1 MRILGIDP
9 GTNCTGIG
17 IVESDSRGNCSPVF
31 FTQLVFKQKKLEDIL
46 PDFSKRLKSII
57 EEYNP
62 DEAAIED
69 IFYSVNVK
77 STIKLAHLRGV
88 AIAVIGEREIP
99 VSSYS
104 PLDVKK
110 TIAGYGR
117 ADKEQVKYLVENILN
132 IKLDKHPLDVSD
144 SLAVAICHSQY
155 LSFGGKN

>member
-1 MRILGIDP
+1 MKILGIDP

-17 IVESDSRGNCSPVF
+17 IIECDNRGNCSPVF
-31 FTQLVFKQKKLEDIL
+31 FTELIFKSKKLEEIL
-46 PDFSKRLKSII
+46 PAFSRQLKQII
-57 EEYNP
+57 DLHKP

-88 AIAVIGEREIP
+88 AIAVLGELNIP
-99 VSSYS
+99 TYSYS

-117 ADKEQVKYLVENILN
+117 ADKEQVKYLVENILS
-132 IKLDKHPLDVSD
+132 IKLDNVPLDVSD
-144 SLAVAICHSQY
+144 SLAVAICHAQY
-155 LSFGGKN
+155 LTFK

>member
-17 IVESDSRGNCSPVF
+17 IIESDNRGNCSPVF

-46 PDFSKRLKSII
+46 PSFSKQLKEII
-57 EEYNP
+57 EQHSP
-62 DEAAIED
+62 DSSAIED

-88 AIAVIGEREIP
+88 AIAVLGEREIP
-99 VSSYS
+99 VCSYS

-110 TIAGYGR
+110 TIVGYGR

-132 IKLDKHPLDVSD
+132 IKLGKAPLDVSD
-144 SLAVAICHSQY
+144 SLAVAICHAQY
-155 LSFGGKN
+155 QCFK

>member
-1 MRILGIDP
+1 MKILGIDP

-17 IVESDSRGNCSPVF
+17 IIDCDNRGNCSPVF
-31 FTQLVFKQKKLEDIL
+31 FTKLTFK
-46 PDFSKRLKSII
+46 SKRL
-57 EEYNP
+57 EEILPAFSKQLKTIVQQHNP

-88 AIAVIGEREIP
+88 AIAILGELAIP
-99 VSSYS
+99 ISSYS

-132 IKLDKHPLDVSD
+132 IKLDNVALDISD
-144 SLAVAICHSQY
+144 SLAVAICHAQY
-155 LSFGGKN
+155 LSFGKR